1 MLETNIGKI
10 DQMIRIAG
18 LCIGAVLFV
27 SKTIT
32 GFEGTIVGILTVYCF
47 VTALTRYC
55 PIWEML
61 GISTEKTFHKI
72 PH

>member
-1 MLETNIGKI
+1 METNLGTL
-10 DQMIRIAG
+10 DQRIRIAG
-18 LCIGAVLFV
+18 LFICAFLYV
-27 SKTIT
+27 SETIT
-32 GFEGTIVGILTVYCF
+32 GFAGTIVGLVAIYCF

-72 PH
+72 MH